1 MPIPSDEMKVPATFD
16 MHWLLDAVFAPTE
29 QDVFAIFHDTPHSGH
44 PDNDA
49 WRERRDMALDWH
61 ARITAIGRERGFD
74 VLPVVSFPA
83 VPGTNAD
90 LPVTAMMD
98 GDEIPFNDILERATV
113 VLAMMEVSVTGPLIQ
128 YGMAKG
134 SAEKFRVAS
143 MPVANRSMEDTCY
156 LADPRELVAQGETIR
171 AALAGAEAVEVTF
184 STGDVC
190 TFDIRHRE
198 IGVDNGYL
206 HPDKQG
212 FPVINLPSGEVWVV
226 PYEGERDGDPSRT
239 QGVIPVAGDNGDI
252 ARFKV
257 AANRVV
263 EVLGDGP
270 RARSLR
276 ADMDLDATRRN
287 VAEIAF
293 GYNRKA
299 RVTGVFIEDE
309 KAGFHWGYGRSE
321 FLGGT
326 VSPAD
331 FAGPETVL
339 HVDLPYA
346 KTCPITVSADLISA
360 DGARTAILRDGDYV
374 I

>member
-1 MPIPSDEMKVPATFD
+1 MNTPQKFD
-16 MHWLLDAVFAPTE
+16 MSWLVDTVFAPTE
-29 QDVFAIFHDTPHSGH
+29 NDVFAILHDTPHARATE
-44 PDNDA
+44 NDA
-49 WRERRDMALDWH
+49 WRERREMASDWH
-61 ARITAIGRERGFD
+61 QQISAIAGAKGFR
-74 VLPVVSFPA
+74 VLPLVSFPA
-83 VPGTNAD
+83 VAGTNAD
-90 LPVTAMMD
+90 LPASADMGGAEVA
-98 GDEIPFNDILERATV
+98 FADILDEATV

-134 SAEKFRVAS
+134 SAAAFRVAS
-143 MPVANRSMEDTCY
+143 MPMANRNMEDTCY
-156 LADPRELVAQGETIR
+156 LADPSELVAQGETIR
-171 AALAGAEAVEVTF
+171 EEVVKAEAVEVTF

-198 IGVDNGYL
+198 VGVDNGYL

-226 PYEGERDGDPSRT
+226 PYEGEREGDPSRT
-239 QGVIPVAGDNGDI
+239 RGVIPVAGEGDDV
-252 ARFKV
+252 ARF
-257 AANRVV
+257 VV
-263 EVLGDGP
+263 EQNRIVDVLGDGP
-270 RARSLR
+270 RAIGLR
-276 ADMDLDATRRN
+276 EDMEADPMRRN

-326 VSPAD
+326 IAPKD
-331 FAGPETVL
+331 FASPETVL

-346 KTCPITVSADLISA
+346 KECSITVSADLISSA
-360 DGARTAILRDGDYV
+360 GTRTAILRDGEYV
-374 I
+374 L

>member
-1 MPIPSDEMKVPATFD
+1 MNAPQKFD
-16 MHWLLDAVFAPTE
+16 MAWLLDAVFAPTAN
-29 QDVFAIFHDTPHSGH
+29 DVFAVLYDTPHAGQA
-44 PDNDA
+44 DNPA
-49 WRERRDMALDWH
+49 WRERRDMAADWH
-61 ARITAIGRERGFD
+61 AQISALGAQRGFRT
-74 VLPVVSFPA
+74 LPLVSFPA
-83 VPGTNAD
+83 VAGTNAD
-90 LPVTAMMD
+90 LPATAD
-98 GDEIPFNDILERATV
+98 RGGSDVPFGAILDEATV

-134 SAEKFRVAS
+134 SAAEFRVAS
-143 MPVANRSMEDTCY
+143 MPMANRAMEDTCY
-156 LADPRELVAQGETIR
+156 LADPDELVRQGESIR
-171 AALAGAEAVEVTF
+171 QAVVQAEAVEVTF

-198 IGVDNGYL
+198 VGVDNGYL

-226 PYEGERDGDPSRT
+226 PYEGEREGDPSRT
-239 QGVIPVAGDNGDI
+239 RGVIPVAGEGDDV
-252 ARFKV
+252 ARFV
-257 AANRVV
+257 VEANRVV

-270 RARSLR
+270 RAQGLR
-276 ADMDLDATRRN
+276 ADMDADPMRRN

-299 RVTGVFIEDE
+299 SVTGVFIEDE

-326 VSPAD
+326 VSPQD
-331 FAGPETVL
+331 FASPETVL

-346 KTCPITVSADLISA
+346 RECAITVSADLISA
-360 DGARTAILRDGDYV
+360 GGERTAILRDGEYV
-374 I
+374 L